1 MPSAIIKKLP
11 FSTQRYETMIR
22 LIIHTTLLLLLIPSH
37 LILAK
42 VTSGKAVLSGEK
54 TEALLTKFAIS
65 AHTSGSLDL
74 KLTIP
79 TSKGMYTDERF
90 LKVHFFA
97 DKAWTVKASKAA
109 TCSEKIKFASF
120 SLPVTFNYGKEGK
133 EDVWI
138 ANVQTKEL
146 YASESVQYWYISLDD
161 CSLEQFFHNAKDVP
175 EMTYTIDIKNGKLN
189 GEYTHYS
196 ADELGMNKL
205 HLAQIL
211 TSSALLLC
219 VAMKLFKSMMSAQG
233 QVHIALITVGCAI
246 QLDILSNLSEMIH
259 AGYYS
264 INGIGIYTFDCL
276 ASHFEAQCDA
286 LIALV
291 LILVGSG
298 WTLPSDV
305 IVKGTEQNM
314 SLLGTNSIIQ
324 KLVASLRSPTLT
336 MHQLKSGN
344 PASVLLFSVI
354 LSHAI
359 LAQWGRT
366 FDEEFDSYH
375 ALDHIAGKAV
385 AFFRVGLGLIFL
397 VGAASVRNSG
407 RCPPS
412 LQPFLTKFQ
421 FVGLSWFLS
430 LPFVSM
436 SSSLVPYHRQHLMMA
451 SGSAMVQA
459 CSLASLV
466 WLFCA
471 DVSASAYHRVS
482 TLSRKNTSLSDSS
495 SNDSGGGRM
504 WKIGKTKIRLD

>member
-1 MPSAIIKKLP
+1 
-11 FSTQRYETMIR
+11 MIR
-22 LIIHTTLLLLLIPSH
+22 FIIHTTLFLLLIPYH
-37 LILAK
+37 LTLAK
-42 VTSGKAVLSGEK
+42 VTSGKALLDGEK

-65 AHTSGSLDL
+65 ANTNGLLDL

-79 TSKGMYTDERF
+79 ASKGMYTDERF
-90 LKVHFFA
+90 LKVHFFVGQ
-97 DKAWTVKASKAA
+97 AWTVNASKAK
-109 TCSEKIKFASF
+109 TCSEKIRFATS
-120 SLPVTFNYGKEGK
+120 SLPVTFNFGMEGN
-133 EDVWI
+133 EEVWI
-138 ANVQTKEL
+138 ANIEKKEL
-146 YASESVQYWYISLDD
+146 SAGNSVTYWYISLDD
-161 CSLEQFFHNAKDVP
+161 CSLEQFFHDAKDVP
-175 EMTYTIDIKNGKLN
+175 EMTYTIDIKNGKPD
-189 GEYTHYS
+189 GGYTHLS

-205 HLAQIL
+205 HIAQIL
-211 TSSALLLC
+211 ISSGLLLC
-219 VAMKLFKSMMSAQG
+219 VAFKLFKSMSSAQG
-233 QVHIALITVGCAI
+233 QVHIALIAVGCAI
-246 QLDILSNLSEMIH
+246 QLDILSCLSEMIH
-259 AGYYS
+259 AGYYT

-305 IVKGTEQNM
+305 VVKGTEQNM
-314 SLLGTNSIIQ
+314 SLLGTTSVIQ

-344 PASVLLFSVI
+344 PASILLFTVI

-375 ALDHIAGKAV
+375 ALDHIAGKTV
-385 AFFRVGLGLIFL
+385 AFFRVILGIIFL
-397 VGAASVRNSG
+397 IGAASVRNSG
-407 RCPPS
+407 RCPSS

-430 LPFVSM
+430 LPFVSTA
-436 SSSLVPYHRQHLMMA
+436 SSLVPYHKQHVVMA
-451 SGSAMVQA
+451 SASAMVQA

-482 TLSRKNTSLSDSS
+482 TLTKKNTGLSDSS
-495 SNDSGGGRM
+495 SSDSGGGRM